1 MDFVLFIWWMKI
13 AETACKL
20 GILLIA
26 DEVYDHF
33 AFGDKPFVSMA
44 EFAEIVPVI
53 VLGAI
58 SKRWFVPGWR
68 LGWMVTLDPHGIMKD
83 SGVCLLTI
91 KLHFVHLIN
100 IFSRMYL

>member
-1 MDFVLFIWWMKI
+1 M
-13 AETACKL
+13 
-20 GILLIA
+20 IA

-68 LGWMVTLDPHGIMKD
+68 LGWMVTLDPRSIMKD
-83 SGVCLLTI
+83 SGVC
-91 KLHFVHLIN
+91 
-100 IFSRMYL
+100 Y

>member
-1 MDFVLFIWWMKI
+1 MSSLHGDKI

-26 DEVYDHF
+26 DEVYDHY

-44 EFAEIVPVI
+44 EFAEIVPV
-53 VLGAI
+53 VLLGAI

-68 LGWMVTLDPHGIMKD
+68 LGWMVTLDPHSIMKD
-83 SGVCLLTI
+83 SGVCFLAIDLYFGYSI
-91 KLHFVHLIN
+91 KKVFVI
-100 IFSRMYL
+100 